1 MNMQQNPFNLAHLL
15 DFAGKYHP
23 TQKVIT
29 RRVED
34 DVIVEHSY
42 KEILSRAKK
51 LGNALEK
58 LGVQHGDCVGT
69 IALNT
74 HRHMESWYGISGQG
88 YICHTINPRLSM
100 KQLHFIVNHAEDKY
114 ILLDPIFWPII
125 EGMHSKFPKVEG
137 YIVLTEEAHMPQTQ
151 VPNVY
156 CYETLL
162 EEASDDFE
170 WPEFDAQSGSS
181 LCYTSGTTGD
191 PKGVMYT
198 HASNLLHAYGLSLSD
213 AIAVGAQDT
222 ILVVVPLFHANS
234 WGLSYAG
241 PMIGCNL
248 IMPGKRMDGAAIFE
262 LIEKYEATSAAGV
275 PTVWTNLLEYAD
287 KTGRKMESLKDVVV
301 GGSAAP
307 PSMFTRFR
315 EKHDVDLI
323 HAWGMT
329 EMSPLGT
336 INRPSGV
343 IAQLPR
349 NEYLRIRRKQGRP
362 IFGVDIKVVDENG
375 EELSQDGQ
383 SVGRLLVK
391 GNWIVHTYFK
401 ADQPAVDDKGWFDT
415 GDMATI
421 DPYGY
426 MEIIDRAKDL
436 IKSGGEWISS
446 VDMENHAMGHE
457 DVSMAAAI
465 AIIHEKWGE
474 RPLLIVVPRE
484 GRKPTKESIKTHLAT
499 EFSKWQLP
507 DDIIFVD
514 EIPLTATGKFSKLNL
529 RKQFEGYFDNA

>member
-1 MNMQQNPFNLAHLL
+1 MNMQNHPFNLAHLL

-34 DVIVEHSY
+34 DKIVEHTY
-42 KEILSRAKK
+42 KEVLSRAKRLANALIK
-51 LGNALEK
+51 LGASP
-58 LGVQHGDCVGT
+58 GDCIGT

-88 YICHTINPRLSM
+88 CISHTINPRLSM
-100 KQLHFIVNHAEDKY
+100 KQLHYIVNHAEDKF
-114 ILLDPIFWPII
+114 ILIDPIFWPII

-137 YIVLTEEAHMPQTQ
+137 YIVLTEKENMPKTE

-156 CYETLL
+156 CYEELL
-162 EEASDDFE
+162 ESSTDDYT
-170 WPEFDAQSGSS
+170 WPEFDPHQGSS

-198 HASNLLHAYGLSLSD
+198 HISNLWHAYALSLSD

-234 WGLSYAG
+234 WGLAYAG

-248 IMPGKRMDGAAIFE
+248 IMPGKRMDGQAIFE
-262 LIEKYEATSAAGV
+262 LIDKYQATTAAGV

-287 KTGRKMESLKDVVV
+287 ASGRIMESLKDVVV

-315 EKHDVDLI
+315 EKHDIDLI

-336 INRPSGV
+336 INRPSGG
-343 IAQLPR
+343 IMSLPDKDYR
-349 NEYLRIRRKQGRP
+349 RIRRKQGRP
-362 IFGVDIKVVDENG
+362 IFGVDIKIVNDQG
-375 EELSQDGQ
+375 EELPRDGKE
-383 SVGRLLVK
+383 VGRLLVK
-391 GNWIVHTYFK
+391 GNWVVHTYFK
-401 ADQPAVDDKGWFDT
+401 AEQPAIDGDGWFDT

-457 DVSMAAAI
+457 EVSLAAAI
-465 AIIHEKWGE
+465 AINHDKWGE
-474 RPLLIVVPRE
+474 RPLLIVVPKE
-484 GRKPTKESIKTHLAT
+484 GHKPSKESLLTHLSS

-507 DDIIFVD
+507 DDVIFVE
-514 EIPLTATGKFSKLNL
+514 EIPLTATGKFSKLSL
-529 RKQFEGYFDNA
+529 REQFKGHFG

>member
-1 MNMQQNPFNLAHLL
+1 MQNQPFNLIQFLE
-15 DFAGKYHP
+15 FAGKFHP

-34 DVIVEHSY
+34 DEIVEHTYS
-42 KEILSRAKK
+42 EVLSRTKKLANALKK
-51 LGNALEK
+51 LGVE
-58 LGVQHGDCVGT
+58 HGDCIGT

-74 HRHMESWYGISGQG
+74 HRHMESWYGVSGQG
-88 YICHTINPRLSM
+88 AVCHTINPRLSM
-100 KQLHFIVNHAEDKY
+100 KQLLYIVNHAEDKFL
-114 ILLDPIFWPII
+114 LLDPIFWPII
-125 EGMHSKFPKVEG
+125 EGMHAHFPKVEG
-137 YIVLTEEAHMPQTQ
+137 YIVLTEKEHMPKTEI
-151 VPNVY
+151 PNVY
-156 CYETLL
+156 CYEELL
-162 EEASDDFE
+162 SESSAEFS
-170 WPEFDAQSGSS
+170 WPEFDSNSGSS

-198 HASNLLHAYGLSLSD
+198 HASNRLHAYGLSLSD
-213 AIAVGAQDT
+213 AIAAGAQDT

-234 WGLSYAG
+234 WGLAYSG

-248 IMPGKRMDGAAIFE
+248 IMPGKRMDGGAIFE
-262 LIEKYEATSAAGV
+262 LIEKYQATGAAGV
-275 PTVWTNLLEYAD
+275 PTVWTSLLEYAD
-287 KTGRKMESLKDVVV
+287 KTGKKMESLTDVTV

-315 EKHDVDLI
+315 EKHDIDLI

-336 INRPSGV
+336 INRPSGA
-343 IAQLPR
+343 ISKLPKE
-349 NEYLRIRRKQGRP
+349 EYLRIRRKQGRP
-362 IFGVDIKVVDENG
+362 VFGVDIKIVDAKG
-375 EELSQDGQ
+375 QVLPSDGKT
-383 SVGRLLVK
+383 VGRLLVK

-401 ADQPAVDDKGWFDT
+401 ADKPAVDAEGWFDT

-421 DPYGY
+421 DEYGY

-457 DVSMAAAI
+457 EVTMAAAI
-465 AIIHEKWGE
+465 AIAHDKWGE
-474 RPLLIVVPRE
+474 RPLLIVVPKE
-484 GRKPTKESIKTHLAT
+484 GYKPTKESLLEHLAT

-507 DDIIFVD
+507 DDIVFVE

-529 RKQFEGYFDNA
+529 RKQFEGYFG

>member
-1 MNMQQNPFNLAHLL
+1 MNMQNNPFNLAQLL
-15 DFAGKYHP
+15 EFAGKYHP

-34 DVIVEHSY
+34 DQIVEHTYREVLARS
-42 KEILSRAKK
+42 KK
-51 LGNALEK
+51 LANALKK
-58 LGVQHGDCVGT
+58 LGVQHGDCIGT

-88 YICHTINPRLSM
+88 AICHTINPRLSM
-100 KQLHFIVNHAEDKY
+100 KQLHYIVNHAADKY
-114 ILLDPIFWPII
+114 LLLDPIFWPII
-125 EGMHSKFPKVEG
+125 EGMHTKFPNVSG
-137 YIVLTEEAHMPQTQ
+137 YIVLTERENMPKTEIS
-151 VPNVY
+151 NVY
-156 CYETLL
+156 CYEELL
-162 EEASDDFE
+162 TDAPDEFD
-170 WPEFDAQSGSS
+170 WPEFDPQEGSS

-198 HASNLLHAYGLSLSD
+198 HTSNLLHAYGLSLSD

-234 WGLSYAG
+234 WGLAYAG

-248 IMPGKRMDGAAIFE
+248 IMPGKRMDGGAIFE
-262 LIEKYEATSAAGV
+262 LIEKYNATSAAGV
-275 PTVWTNLLEYAD
+275 PTVWTSLLEYAD
-287 KTGRKMESLKDVVV
+287 KTGKKMESLNDVVV

-336 INRPSGV
+336 INRPSGA
-343 IAQLPR
+343 IMDLPKD
-349 NEYLRIRRKQGRP
+349 EYLRIRRKQGRP
-362 IFGVDIKVVDENG
+362 IFGVDLKLVDEKNNQ
-375 EELSQDGQ
+375 LPHDGKA
-383 SVGRLLVK
+383 VGRLLVK

-401 ADQPAVDDKGWFDT
+401 AGKPAVDEDGWFDT

-421 DPYGY
+421 DEYGY

-446 VDMENHAMGHE
+446 VDMENHAMGHAG
-457 DVSMAAAI
+457 VSMAAAI
-465 AIIHEKWGE
+465 AIAHEKWGE
-474 RPLLIVVPRE
+474 RPLLIVVPKE
-484 GRKPTKESIKTHLAT
+484 GHKPTKETILEHLST

-507 DDIIFVD
+507 DDIVFVE
-514 EIPLTATGKFSKLNL
+514 EIPLTATGKFSKLHL
-529 RKQFEGYFDNA
+529 RKQFEGYFD